1 MHKITLNAFDKTYE
15 IIGFKH
21 SMFREYALNGN
32 CFPKSGL
39 VGGFFE
45 VEFASDA
52 DVSFLEKMVMIEWG
66 ERNFKTLSDDD
77 YLRMNCFSGKL
88 SCLFDEAESGKVY
101 QWEHAIVTYYE
112 EITHSFTGKPM
123 KTRVVFSPFDL
134 RVNNL
139 LISRY
144 SGKTEKGTW
153 FFYEPEEEKQPK
165 PAPKPTILVT
175 KLKSDKKEAL
185 PNEKVTYQVTEFNQK
200 QVSESDKKRIH
211 WQVKVDGKKA
221 EEFLRHGEKLELT
234 IKEQWA
240 GKEIIVMAYF
250 VEPDEEKVR
259 EKTRV
264 KEKLIEVTTKDG
276 KYLFSLR
283 PNDKHKAQTIIA
295 RELYKRGIQWFCPFA
310 DNYLELVDK
319 SPELSTNSELKQFTW
334 NEIVQFAEEDRWSLS
349 YRSGKSGD
357 WKTQKEGANGRSSRR
372 RGTNRSAA

>member
-1 MHKITLNAFDKTYE
+1 
-15 IIGFKH
+15 
-21 SMFREYALNGN
+21 
-32 CFPKSGL
+32 
-39 VGGFFE
+39 
-45 VEFASDA
+45 
-52 DVSFLEKMVMIEWG
+52 
-66 ERNFKTLSDDD
+66 
-77 YLRMNCFSGKL
+77 MNCFSGKL

-234 IKEQWA
+234 IKEQ
-240 GKEIIVMAYF
+240 
-250 VEPDEEKVR
+250 
-259 EKTRV
+259 
-264 KEKLIEVTTKDG
+264 
-276 KYLFSLR
+276 
-283 PNDKHKAQTIIA
+283 
-295 RELYKRGIQWFCPFA
+295 
-310 DNYLELVDK
+310 
-319 SPELSTNSELKQFTW
+319 
-334 NEIVQFAEEDRWSLS
+334 
-349 YRSGKSGD
+349 
-357 WKTQKEGANGRSSRR
+357 
-372 RGTNRSAA
+372 